1 MFSKTCEYGIRS
13 CIYIYCQ
20 TIKGKRPN
28 LQDVARMIES
38 PEAFTA
44 KIIRQLV
51 KKGIVQSSKG
61 PGGGF
66 NVDLEKINIIL
77 SKTCCHQCIPLCQI
91 IEVFDGNILNRCS
104 LGLKECSE
112 IQPCPFHHQY
122 KPVKEQ
128 LINLYASTTLFQM
141 TEGYTNGNTFLKG

>member
-13 CIYIYCQ
+13 CIYICCQ

-66 NVDLEKINIIL
+66 NVDLEKIKSISL
-77 SKTCCHQCIPLCQI
+77 YQI